1 MITIYRNIFDKVPN
15 YISVDKALERIKT
28 GKSKNLVI
36 EIREQIDKDRA
47 NKLKC
52 NLPSVC
58 FSGEF
63 KERED
68 AKIINH
74 SGFIVLDFDN
84 IENLEEKKNE
94 IISHSFVYACWISP
108 SGKGL
113 KALVKISD
121 GKKHREHF
129 VALREIFEDADK
141 SGINESRV
149 CYESADESIYINPIA
164 TAFSKTT
171 KKEQVV
177 ETKKLESEFETFENI
192 LKWLSNRG
200 DAFVTGERNTFI
212 YKLASACCRFGISQ
226 SDTYSLCRFRFA
238 TSDNSFSALE
248 CERTVK
254 SAYKT
259 NAAHFNSAE
268 FSKDV
273 LVDRVTRSEIK
284 PENNAY
290 IYNLDIKP
298 KDVIFG
304 EDVKHKA
311 LKILEVGYESVESM
325 GIDELDEYFK
335 FKNGEITLLS
345 GIGNY
350 GKSTFLKYLLL
361 LKVLLFGDK
370 FAIFGPED
378 NPAEEFYH
386 DFVEMYLG
394 CDCTPYNY
402 NKPTKEVYE
411 EAYDLISKS
420 IFYVYPKEVAPTP
433 DYIKECFLELIIKE
447 NVTGCI
453 VDPFNQ
459 MSNEYGKS
467 GGRSDKYLETLLS
480 EFSRFAQIN
489 NQKFVIVAHPVKMQK
504 DSTGNYPCPD
514 VFDIADGAMWNN
526 KMDNIVIYHRPNHQ
540 SEPNSPIC
548 EFHTKKIRRQKSVGK
563 KGVLLFELNRG
574 KRRFYFNGNDYMEI
588 AIHKQKNKGKN
599 LAEEMEN
606 YKSDFLK
613 SFAQEQQEEFDI
625 F

>member
-1 MITIYRNIFDKVPN
+1 MVTIYRNIFDKQPN
-15 YISVDKALERIKT
+15 YISVDKALERIKS
-28 GKSKNLVI
+28 GKSLLQVQ
-36 EIREQIDKDRA
+36 EIRTQIDKERA

-58 FSGEF
+58 FSGKF
-63 KERED
+63 NERED
-68 AKIINH
+68 AKILHH

-84 IENLEEKKNE
+84 IENLESKKNE
-94 IISHSFVYACWISP
+94 IISHVFVYACWISP

-113 KALVKISD
+113 KALIKIAD

-129 VALREIFEDADK
+129 IALREIFSDADK

-149 CYESADESIYINPIA
+149 CYESADENIYINTIA
-164 TAFSKTT
+164 TEFKKIA
-171 KKEQVV
+171 KKEQIL
-177 ETKKLESEFETFENI
+177 EPKKLDDEFETFENI

-212 YKLASACCRFGISQ
+212 YKLASACCRFGINQ
-226 SDTYSLCRFRFA
+226 TDAYNLCRFRFS
-238 TSDNSFSALE
+238 TSDNTFSSNE

-259 NAAHFNSAE
+259 NASHFGSAE

-284 PENNAY
+284 TEINTE

-304 EDVKHKA
+304 EDVKAKA
-311 LKILEVGYESVESM
+311 IHIFENGYESVETT
-325 GIDELDEYFK
+325 GIPDLDEFFK

-350 GKSTFLKYLLL
+350 GKSTFLKFLLL
-361 LKVLLFGDK
+361 LKVLLFDEK

-394 CDCTPYNY
+394 CDCTPFNY
-402 NKPTKEVYE
+402 NKPSLEMYE
-411 EAYDLISKS
+411 SAYDLISKS
-420 IFYVYPKEVAPTP
+420 IFYVYPKEMAPTP
-433 DYIKECFLELIIKE
+433 EYIKERFLELIIKQ

-467 GGRSDKYLETLLS
+467 GGRSDKYLETVLS
-480 EFSRFAQIN
+480 DFSRFAQIN
-489 NQKFVIVAHPVKMQK
+489 NQKFVIVAHPVKMTK
-504 DSTGNYPCPD
+504 DSSGNYPCPG

-526 KMDNIVIYHRPNHQ
+526 KMDNILIYDRPNHQ
-540 SEPNSPIC
+540 LDPNSPYC
-548 EFHTKKIRRQKSVGK
+548 EFHSKKIRRQKSVGK
-563 KGVLLFELNRG
+563 KGTLGFELNRA
-574 KRRFYFNGNDYMEI
+574 KRRFYFNGIDYMER
-588 AIHKQKNKGKN
+588 AIYAHKNKETKS
-599 LAEEMEN
+599 LADEMRD
-606 YKSDFLK
+606 YKPTEL
-613 SFAQEQQEEFDI
+613 EQKEFEI